1 MAQTPNRTRLILRH
15 EFLTTIKKKGFIIL
29 TLAIPVLL
37 LAGIG
42 VFKLASGVVA
52 QPSTVTR
59 VGYVDHIGGFDPL
72 YEPAGIE
79 LIRIESEEAATEAL
93 TDGVL
98 DQYFVIPADYVDTG
112 TVARYTLDKEL
123 APPPAVA
130 SAIEG
135 FLDSNLL
142 ASEVPPELIGRVLT
156 PARIDT
162 ITLTAEGTVAEDQG
176 GFTNFII
183 PALFGALLAIALN
196 VSANYVLQ
204 SLGEEKENR
213 LMEIL
218 LSTVSPRQ
226 LLTGKLLGRGAAG
239 LLQVIIW
246 AVSIPLLLRLASAT
260 IGGLLSTIEVTPGLL
275 ILGVVYFI
283 LGYLLFAVVS
293 LAIAAICSTVRE
305 AQGLAPLFTLMAIAP
320 FWFISL
326 LMFFPNSPIWVVFS
340 IVPFSAPVLVMLRL
354 GITGVPV
361 WQLAVSMAV
370 LVASVLGG
378 LWIAAKLL
386 RIYLLMYGRRPRIRA
401 VSYTHLTL
409 PTN

>member
-1 MAQTPNRTRLILRH
+1 MPVAPTPSRAGLILRH
-15 EFLTTIKKKGFIIL
+15 EFRTTIKKKGFIIL
-29 TLAIPVLL
+29 TLAVPIAILL
-37 LAGIG
+37 GIG
-42 VFKLASGVVA
+42 IFRLASSVIA
-52 QPSTVTR
+52 PTAAVTR
-59 VGYVDHIGGFDPL
+59 IGYVDDIGGFDPL
-72 YEPAGIE
+72 YDTAGIE
-79 LIRIESEEAATEAL
+79 LIRMESEEAATEAL
-93 TDGVL
+93 TEGEVDE
-98 DQYFVIPADYVDTG
+98 YFVIPADYVTTG
-112 TVARYTLDKEL
+112 VVARYTLDKEL
-123 APPPAVA
+123 APPPSVA

-142 ASEVPPELIGRVLT
+142 ATEVPPELIGRVLT
-156 PARIDT
+156 ATT
-162 ITLTAEGTVAEDQG
+162 IITTTLTTEGSVAEDQG

-239 LLQVIIW
+239 LLQVLFW
-246 AVSIPLLLRLASAT
+246 AISIPPLLRLASAA
-260 IGGLLSTIEVTPGLL
+260 IGGALRSIQVAPGLL
-275 ILGVVYFI
+275 VLGVVYFV

-305 AQGLAPLFTLMAIAP
+305 AQGIAPLFTLAAVAP

-326 LMFFPNSPIWVVFS
+326 LMFFPSSPIWVVLS
-340 IVPFSAPVLVMLRL
+340 IFPFSAPVTMMLRL
-354 GITGVPV
+354 GITGVPA

-378 LWIAAKLL
+378 LWIASKLL
-386 RIYLLMYGRRPRIRA
+386 RIYLLMYGKRPRIGEIVRA
-401 VSYTHLTL
+401 LRAG
-409 PTN
+409 

>member
-1 MAQTPNRTRLILRH
+1 MPNRTGLILRH

-29 TLAIPVLL
+29 TLAIPVILL
-37 LAGIG
+37 LGIG
-42 VFKLASGVVA
+42 IFRLASSIVT
-52 QPSTVTR
+52 PSASVTR
-59 VGYVDHIGGFDPL
+59 IGYVDHIGGFDPL
-72 YEPAGIE
+72 YELAGIE
-79 LIRIESEEAATEAL
+79 LIRLASEEFATEELIEGAI
-93 TDGVL
+93 DE
-98 DQYFVIPADYVDTG
+98 YFVIPADYVTTG
-112 TVARYTLDKEL
+112 TVARYTLEKEL
-123 APPPAVA
+123 VPPPAVS

-156 PARIDT
+156 PTSIVT
-162 ITLTAEGTVAEDQG
+162 TTLTPEGTVAEDQG

-183 PALFGALLAIALN
+183 PTLFGALLAIALN

-218 LSTVSPRQ
+218 LSTVSPGQ

-239 LLQVIIW
+239 LLQVLLW
-246 AVSIPLLLRLASAT
+246 VASIPLLLRLASAA
-260 IGGLLSTIEVTPGLL
+260 IGGALSAIQVTPGLL
-275 ILGVVYFI
+275 VLGVVYFI

-305 AQGLAPLFTLMAIAP
+305 AQGLAPLFTLAAVAP

-340 IVPFSAPVLVMLRL
+340 LFPFSAPVTMMLRL
-354 GITGVPV
+354 GITGVPP
-361 WQLAVSMAV
+361 WQLAVSMAILIV
-370 LVASVLGG
+370 SIVGG

-386 RIYLLMYGRRPRIRA
+386 RIYLLMYGKRPRIREIVRA
-401 VSYTHLTL
+401 LRAG
-409 PTN
+409 

>member
-1 MAQTPNRTRLILRH
+1 MPVARTPSRTALIVRH

-29 TLAIPVLL
+29 TLAVPVILL
-37 LAGIG
+37 LGIG
-42 VFKLASGVVA
+42 IFRLASSVVT
-52 QPSTVTR
+52 PSAAVTR
-59 VGYVDHIGGFDPL
+59 IGYVDQTGGFEPL
-72 YEPAGIE
+72 YELAGIE
-79 LIRIESEEAATEAL
+79 LIRVASEEVATEELTEGAL
-93 TDGVL
+93 DE
-98 DQYFVIPADYVDTG
+98 YFVIPADYVASG

-123 APPPAVA
+123 APPPAVS

-135 FLDSNLL
+135 FLDSNLI

-156 PARIDT
+156 PTSIVT
-162 ITLTAEGTVAEDQG
+162 TTLTAEGTVAEDQG

-183 PALFGALLAIALN
+183 PTLFGALLAIALN

-218 LSTVSPRQ
+218 LSTVSPGQ
-226 LLTGKLLGRGAAG
+226 LLNGKLLGRGAAG
-239 LLQVIIW
+239 LLQVLLW
-246 AVSIPLLLRLASAT
+246 AISLPLLLRLASAA
-260 IGGLLSTIEVTPGLL
+260 IGGALSTIQMTPGLL
-275 ILGVVYFI
+275 VLGVVYFI

-305 AQGLAPLFTLMAIAP
+305 AQGLAPLFTLAAVAP

-326 LMFFPNSPIWVVFS
+326 LMFFPNNPIWVVFS
-340 IVPFSAPVLVMLRL
+340 LFPFSAPVTMMLRL
-354 GITGVPV
+354 GITGVPT

-370 LVASVLGG
+370 LIASIVGG

-386 RIYLLMYGRRPRIRA
+386 RIYLLMYGKRPRIREIVRA
-401 VSYTHLTL
+401 LRAG
-409 PTN
+409 

>member
-1 MAQTPNRTRLILRH
+1 MTQPPSRTGLILRH
-15 EFLTTIKKKGFIIL
+15 EFLHTIKKKGFIIL
-29 TLAIPVLL
+29 TLAIPILL
-37 LAGIG
+37 LLGIG
-42 VFKLASGVVA
+42 VFKLASSAVA
-52 QPSTVTR
+52 PSTAVTR
-59 VGYVDHIGGFDPL
+59 IGYVDHIGGFDPL
-72 YEPAGIE
+72 YEPAAIE
-79 LIRIESEEAATEAL
+79 LIRMESEETATEAL
-93 TDGVL
+93 TRGEL
-98 DQYFVIPADYVDTG
+98 DEYFVIPADYVATG
-112 TVARYTLDKEL
+112 TVARYTLEKEL
-123 APPPAVA
+123 APPPPVA

-156 PARIDT
+156 SAGIIT
-162 ITLTAEGTVAEDQG
+162 TTLTLEGTVAEDQG

-218 LSTVSPRQ
+218 LSTVSPGQ

-239 LLQVIIW
+239 LLQVLIW
-246 AVSIPLLLRLASAT
+246 AVSIPFLLRLASAT
-260 IGGLLSTIEVTPGLL
+260 IGGALSSIQASPGLL
-275 ILGVVYFI
+275 VLGVVYFV

-305 AQGLAPLFTLMAIAP
+305 AQGIAPLFTLMAIAP

-326 LMFFPNSPIWVVFS
+326 LMFFPNSPVWVVFS

-354 GITGVPV
+354 GITGVPA
-361 WQLAVSMAV
+361 WQLVLSMTV

-386 RIYLLMYGRRPRIRA
+386 RIYLLMYGKRPRIRESVRA
-401 VSYTHLTL
+401 VRAG
-409 PTN
+409 